1 MNRVRLRVAYLG
13 GAYHGWQIQ
22 PTVPTVQGEIT
33 RALSTLLRREVRT
46 WGASRTDAGVHALD
60 QCCAF
65 DDPGDRTTGEI
76 FRAVNR
82 MTPLDIRV
90 LAVEATDA
98 TFHPRHSARGKRYRY
113 TLSTGFGM
121 HPFDLGRAWHVPR
134 DLDVDAMNA
143 AAAYLVGEHD
153 FTSFRARGCQADGP
167 VRELFGI
174 TVRHAD
180 WDRVEVE
187 VVGSAFLKYMVR
199 NIVGTLVD
207 VGRGYRPPSWV
218 ADALAAR
225 DRSAAGQ
232 TAPPEGLVLEK
243 IFYPSHPWAT

>member
-1 MNRVRLRVAYLG
+1 M
-13 GAYHGWQIQ
+13 
-22 PTVPTVQGEIT
+22 
-33 RALSTLLRREVRT
+33 
-46 WGASRTDAGVHALD
+46 
-60 QCCAF
+60 
-65 DDPGDRTTGEI
+65 
-76 FRAVNR
+76 
-82 MTPLDIRV
+82 
-90 LAVEATDA
+90 
-98 TFHPRHSARGKRYRY
+98 RG
-113 TLSTGFGM
+113 M
-121 HPFDLGRAWHVPR
+121 PAHPFDLGRAWHVPR

-218 ADALAAR
+218 AEALAAK